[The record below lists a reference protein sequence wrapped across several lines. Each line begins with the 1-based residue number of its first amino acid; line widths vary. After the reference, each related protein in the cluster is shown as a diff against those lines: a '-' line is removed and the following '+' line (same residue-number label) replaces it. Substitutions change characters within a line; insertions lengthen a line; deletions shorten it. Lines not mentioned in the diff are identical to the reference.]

1 MKYILFLAAF
11 LTGCAAP
18 GSKGLDGYYFQKKE
32 YENLAPQVEFVLLRN
47 QQEYERRLRQ
57 EFGVRWDKISAFS
70 YWNPEIGKCTIFIKD
85 PDWDY
90 EPHMIGHEVAHCI
103 WGEWHE

>member
-1 MKYILFLAAF
+1 MKYIIILAAF
-11 LTGCAAP
+11 LLSGCASP

-32 YENLAPQVEFVLLRN
+32 YENLTPIVEFVLLKN
-47 QQEYERRLRQ
+47 QQEYEKRLKE
-57 EFGVRWDKISAFS
+57 EFGVRWEKISAFS

-103 WGEWHE
+103 WGEWH